1 MDIFTSLKI
10 SSSALEAQRVRL
22 NTISANLANVETT
35 RTPEGGPYRK
45 QEVVFRVA
53 PNPFSGELDRAM
65 RAGVRGVEVAEI
77 RPNPAPPRLVHDPS
91 HPDADQQGMVAMPN
105 VNVLEETVDMMSA
118 TRNYEANV
126 TAIKAAKRMALK
138 ALEIGR

>member
-45 QEVVFRVA
+45 QEVVFRSA
-53 PNPFSGELDRAM
+53 PVSFSGELDRAVQ
-65 RAGVRGVEVAEI
+65 AGTRGVQVAEI
-77 RPNPAPPRLVHDPS
+77 KANAAPPRMVYEPN
-91 HPDADQQGMVAMPN
+91 HPDADGQGMVAMPN

>member
-10 SSSALEAQRVRL
+10 SSSALEAQRIRL

-35 RTPEGGPYRK
+35 RTPEGGPYKK
-45 QEVVFRVA
+45 QEVVFRSA
-53 PNPFSGELDRAM
+53 PVPFSGELDRALKTS
-65 RAGVRGVEVAEI
+65 AKGVAVAAVQN
-77 RPNPAPPRLVHDPS
+77 NPAPPRLVYDPN
-91 HPDADQQGMVAMPN
+91 HPDADPQGMVAMPN